1 MPYALKARNL
11 FISGGSRGLGAEI
24 TRRFAAE
31 GCNIA
36 INYANNEKAANDL
49 AKEVEQ
55 KHNVKTTIIQGDATN
70 LADCSRCIQETIKQ
84 FGGIDIIIA
93 NAGWTRFSNFADLG
107 SMSDDEWN
115 KCWHAQ
121 VLGPKKF
128 VQEALPTFKQN
139 PEGGVMIITSSIA
152 AQSLAGSS
160 MPYSVTKAAQVHM
173 MKCIA
178 ATQGPKLRIN
188 AVLPGLLLTDWGN
201 QYSEERVNGMREAA
215 SLKKETDIGECA
227 DMYVSVATNT
237 SVTGQNFTV
246 DSGLNIR
253 NM

>member
-1 MPYALKARNL
+1 M
-11 FISGGSRGLGAEI
+11 
-24 TRRFAAE
+24 
-31 GCNIA
+31 
-36 INYANNEKAANDL
+36 
-49 AKEVEQ
+49 
-55 KHNVKTTIIQGDATN
+55 KTTVIQGDATN

-121 VLGPKKF
+121 VLGPKKY
-128 VQEALPTFKQN
+128 VQEALPTFKQVGQPSIQLVLRALEADVSCGQN

-201 QYSEERVNGMREAA
+201 QYSEERVKGMREAA
-215 SLKKETDIGECA
+215 SLKKEVRLRKESTVRDMLIKGLA
-227 DMYVSVATNT
+227 D
-237 SVTGQNFTV
+237 
-246 DSGLNIR
+246 
-253 NM
+253 